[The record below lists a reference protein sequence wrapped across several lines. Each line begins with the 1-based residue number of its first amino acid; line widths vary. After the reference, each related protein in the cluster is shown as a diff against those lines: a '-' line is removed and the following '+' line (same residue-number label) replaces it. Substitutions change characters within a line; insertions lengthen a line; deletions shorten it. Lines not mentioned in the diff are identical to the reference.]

1 MAAINSLFDWKYS
14 GEEYDND
21 DANDDVLDYKVDDV
35 QKMKQEIKN
44 LKDALLSV
52 NATLKT
58 EQQQHAK
65 DVEKYESYIEE
76 LKMFCNEYFEKL
88 VSEHDAKLK
97 QLDDDY
103 DDNLK
108 KLQEY
113 RDQPLPRTASIQCQT
128 SFSRTVQCS
137 GDGNE
142 ADDEKDEAADEAQ
155 DNLEIVQLKQKVA
168 ELTFANNRYH
178 HAVSFCTLCTSEYDD
193 APNDSSSSVYS
204 VRAST
209 PIPHDLS
216 SSGPAL
222 TGTIALSPMDK
233 QRKKDKAYICRLVKS
248 INKLEVKYSIP
259 EHRRKA
265 RLFKRKK
272 RESSIVPKEFSRIF
286 NVLAA
291 PEPDVNVL
299 EPYPQVK
306 WNEVRFK
313 PALPNP
319 EHFAVQSC
327 SQDPNFYQDQKD
339 IPCTFKRWA
348 PRSFGTLP
356 GFKTSLGIVAVPSTP
371 VGGYV
376 YCPDDRKWVVHA
388 EPRSSAPASRGTRK
402 GGTGT
407 SLLRRRKG

>member
-14 GEEYDND
+14 DEDDYD
-21 DANDDVLDYKVDDV
+21 DAIDDVLDYKVDDV
-35 QKMKQEIKN
+35 EEMKQEIKN

-65 DVEKYESYIEE
+65 NVEMYESYIEE
-76 LKMFCNEYFEKL
+76 LKTFCDEYFEKL
-88 VSEHDAKLK
+88 VNEHDAKLK
-97 QLDDDY
+97 QLDNDY

-113 RDQPLPRTASIQCQT
+113 RDQPVPRTASILCQT
-128 SFSRTVQCS
+128 SFPRTAKCS

-155 DNLEIVQLKQKVA
+155 DRVEIVQLKQKVA

-178 HAVSFCTLCTSEYDD
+178 LAVSNCTLCTSEYDD
-193 APNDSSSSVYS
+193 ASNDSPSSVELFT
-204 VRAST
+204 AST
-209 PIPHDLS
+209 PIPRDLS
-216 SSGPAL
+216 SSDPAL

-272 RESSIVPKEFSRIF
+272 RESSIVPKEFSRMF

-291 PEPDVNVL
+291 PEPDLNVL

-306 WNEVRFK
+306 WNDVRFK

-319 EHFAVQSC
+319 ELFAVQSC
-327 SQDPNFYQDQKD
+327 SQDPNFYQDQND
-339 IPCTFKRWA
+339 VPCTFKRWA

-376 YCPDDRKWVVHA
+376 YCPDDMKWVIHA
-388 EPRSSAPASRGTRK
+388 DPRSSAPTGRGTRK
-402 GGTGT
+402 GGT
-407 SLLRRRKG
+407 SLSRRRKG